1 MADSGGSGGSTGGAR
16 TRPGEPFIPGHDP
29 QRGAAWRSGQTVI
42 PRQIAPSIRTG
53 MRTGLFQLPPDI
65 EDFTGRDDTLRQL
78 QEVLKPPRDRST
90 NVVVSSIAGRAG
102 VGKTALATRVAHELR
117 PSFPDGQLYVN
128 LQSAQKRQVES
139 GDVLSELL
147 HELGVARGAIRDELG
162 QRTQQ
167 YRDQLA
173 NRRIL
178 VVLDNAAGAEQ
189 VRPLL
194 PESPG
199 SAALI
204 TSRAQLE
211 ELEETTHEIL
221 LDVLDKDQAIEL
233 LAKVVGTE
241 RVAAEPEAAQA
252 IVELCNHLPLAVR
265 IAGAQLPAT
274 DHAPLAVLADRLA
287 GEHGRLGSPIPDSEV
302 RASFALNYRSFG
314 EEERR
319 AFRLLGLLRAPDF
332 SAWIVT
338 ALLDVD
344 PIEAERLIAR
354 LVKAEM
360 LEVAQETPSG
370 QVRYRFHDLL
380 RVCARERVWVEESK
394 AAWESALLRALT
406 TYLALAR
413 YAAELLEPQ
422 GVDSAGAAGRP
433 PQRLVGVVAR
443 IKADPATW
451 FEDERKSLVAAVEL
465 ASEYDLRELT
475 WELARSL
482 TYFFKVRTHW
492 TQWQHTQQLALRAAR
507 LAKNRPATANALR
520 SLGDAY
526 AQLQRFQLSVDH
538 FEQALALFATLEDR
552 RRVAWTHVGLGNAY
566 WEQGAF
572 DQAVTQ
578 FMAALE
584 LLRDD
589 DSRGRAWALEG
600 LAVVYRLQG
609 RFDECVDRL
618 DRALT
623 LFREVKDL
631 RGEAYCLVNHGTV
644 RRDRG
649 QFLEALQ
656 WFEQAQPIFEELA
669 DRHGATY
676 VLLNKGHLLREQ
688 RRHQEARALLDE
700 CLAAFVQLGDR
711 AAEAWT
717 RFNRGMVCQAQEELE
732 QADNE
737 LHRSRE
743 LFQELGDTR
752 GVAWTSIGL
761 GTVHLAEG
769 STAGLDYFEEAV
781 TGLRALGDHLG
792 LAKALKGSGLTL
804 AAAGDRTGAAERWQA
819 ALVLFNELGASEASE
834 VEALLAR

>member
-1 MADSGGSGGSTGGAR
+1 
-16 TRPGEPFIPGHDP
+16 
-29 QRGAAWRSGQTVI
+29 
-42 PRQIAPSIRTG
+42 

-65 EDFTGRDDTLRQL
+65 EDFTGRDDTLRLL

-128 LQSAQKRQVES
+128 LQSAEKGQVES
-139 GDVLSELL
+139 GDVLSEFL

-173 NRRIL
+173 NRQIL

-204 TSRAQLE
+204 TSRAQLQ

-221 LDVLDKDQAIEL
+221 LDVLDEDQAIEL

-241 RVAAEPEAAQA
+241 RVAAEPEAAQT
-252 IVELCNHLPLAVR
+252 IVELCSHLPLAVR

-287 GEHGRLGSPIPDSEV
+287 GEHGRLGSPPDSEV

-314 EEERR
+314 AEERR

-332 SAWIVT
+332 SAWAVT

-344 PIEAERLIAR
+344 PTEAERLIAR
-354 LVKAEM
+354 LVRAEM

-380 RVCARERVWVEESK
+380 RVCARERVWVEDSK

-433 PQRLVGVVAR
+433 PQRLAGVVAR
-443 IKADPATW
+443 IQADPATW
-451 FEDERKSLVAAVEL
+451 FEDERRSLVAAVEL

-482 TYFFKVRTHW
+482 TYFFKLRTHW

-520 SLGDAY
+520 SLGDVY

-538 FEQALALFATLEDR
+538 FEQALALFAALEDR
-552 RRVAWTHVGLGNAY
+552 RRMAWTHVGLGNAY

-609 RFDECVDRL
+609 RFDECVDCL
-618 DRALT
+618 DQALT

-644 RRDRG
+644 GRDRG
-649 QFLEALQ
+649 QFLEALR

-688 RRHQEARALLDE
+688 RRHQEARALLDQ

-717 RFNRGMVCQAQEELE
+717 RFNRGMVCQALEELE

-743 LFQELGDTR
+743 LFQKLGDTR

-761 GTVHLAEG
+761 GAVHLAEG

-819 ALVLFNELGASEASE
+819 ALVLFNELGASESSE
-834 VEALLAR
+834 VEALLDR